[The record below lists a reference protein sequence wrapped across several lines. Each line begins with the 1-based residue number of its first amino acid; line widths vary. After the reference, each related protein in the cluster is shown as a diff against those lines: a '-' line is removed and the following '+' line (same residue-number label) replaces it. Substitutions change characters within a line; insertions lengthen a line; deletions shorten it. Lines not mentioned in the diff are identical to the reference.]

1 MSSSISL
8 FRSGRVPVLA
18 LALAVALSGCESKQ
32 DKAIDQ
38 AKKEAAKTGQPQQV
52 VSVAKDGTTT
62 TTIVKGNS
70 THISPDHG
78 KWSEA

>member
-52 VSVAKDGTTT
+52 VSVA
-62 TTIVKGNS
+62 
-70 THISPDHG
+70 
-78 KWSEA
+78 

>member
-38 AKKEAAKTGQPQQV
+38 AKKDAALKEKQRQFQKLENELGM
-52 VSVAKDGTTT
+52 
-62 TTIVKGNS
+62 
-70 THISPDHG
+70 
-78 KWSEA
+78 